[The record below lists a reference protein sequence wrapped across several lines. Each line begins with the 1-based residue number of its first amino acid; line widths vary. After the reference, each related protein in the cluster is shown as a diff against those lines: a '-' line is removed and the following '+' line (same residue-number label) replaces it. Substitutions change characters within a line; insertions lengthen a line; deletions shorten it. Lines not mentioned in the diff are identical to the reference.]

1 MRRRRGPLWRRLLS
15 WAFLLLFCLAAP
27 LALVTG
33 WARASVVDPAVYTA
47 TVRNVAAEPRVQAGL
62 TQAVAARTEELLSGE
77 NPTATEA
84 VQARVMAQ
92 AVGEEMG
99 DIVASDA
106 FRDVWET
113 ANRNAHRLLFAGSA
127 DAWGRPV
134 ILDLSPLLGQIQAE
148 MATLAVQVPAGERID
163 AADLQ
168 IPVLDAAAAD
178 RIRRAAQQ
186 LDVNFWASLAAAVFS
201 FILSVSL
208 ATDRLAAVGRIGFG
222 LAIAMVALIA
232 AMLATQQGM
241 ASAAPDNGARV
252 TLTAVIEAVTQGL
265 RLAAVGL
272 ALAGLLLG
280 GIFTG
285 LCALRG

>member
-1 MRRRRGPLWRRLLS
+1 MRRRRGPLWRRALS
-15 WAFLLLFCLAAP
+15 WGFLLLFCLAAP

-33 WARASVVDPAVYTA
+33 WARLVVVDPTVYAA
-47 TVRNVAAEPRVQAGL
+47 TVRSVAAEPRVQAAL
-62 TQAVAARTEELLSGE
+62 TQAVSAHTESLLSGE

-99 DIVASDA
+99 DVIASDQ
-106 FRDVWET
+106 FLDVWQS
-113 ANRNAHRLLFAGSA
+113 ANRNAHQMLFSGQAR
-127 DAWGRPV
+127 AWGNPV
-134 ILDLSPLLGQIQAE
+134 TLDLSPLLGQLQTRL
-148 MATLAVQVPAGERID
+148 ATLAVPAPADETIG

-168 IPVLDAAAAD
+168 IPILDAATAD
-178 RIRRAAQQ
+178 RVRRVVQH
-186 LDVNFWASLAAAVFS
+186 LELTFWLALAAAALS
-201 FILSVSL
+201 FILSVAL
-208 ATDRLAAVGRIGFG
+208 AADRLAAVGRVAFG

-232 AMLATQQGM
+232 AMLVSQQWV
-241 ASAAPDNGARV
+241 ASAAPDDGARA
-252 TLTAVIEAVTQGL
+252 TLTAVVEALTQGL
-265 RLAAVGL
+265 RLAAVSL